1 MRLAEQLTPTQGAR
15 SAALDG
21 ARGYAV
27 LVLMA
32 YHFGVES
39 LQGAWVGLN
48 LFFVFSGYVIVM
60 ILLKEHAR
68 FGRVSILDFYR
79 RRARRLLPALAVLIV
94 VVGTWAVVAADN
106 ATRRPMKDDILA
118 TVGFVMNW
126 RLVSQGDQYFAEFG
140 NPSFFR
146 HVWTLSVEEQFYI
159 VAPIAA
165 VLLVRLVASR
175 ALRVSIVLA
184 VAVASAVWT
193 AQIGLATSEAQAH
206 AYYGTDTRIQALL
219 AGMAMAFAVGPD
231 RVGRRP
237 RAMSA
242 RTAGLLAWTATL
254 VTTAGFFLVRP
265 MAPVMFERGG
275 MLALSLLT
283 ALGIAGIVQ
292 VGRGP
297 YRRIF
302 TWGPLVYLGIL
313 TYGLYLWHWPVKL
326 WLDRYAADLPVVAE
340 LLIGSTATL
349 AIAALSFHLIEVPVM
364 RGGLAELARGVNAG
378 RALAVGA
385 TVLVLVTAFR
395 VGAVPTVQE
404 DIAAGRV
411 PELTPGTAPYE
422 ARETPLRVAI
432 YGDSVPYYLAQGF
445 PAQSYPDLHLTN
457 LAVEGCGLL
466 PLTTFWSPGYREP
479 VKPQCRDSREQM
491 ADELRKNEIDVLVLM
506 VGTDLGTL
514 HEQADGSLIGPDD
527 RRLGP
532 LVREQLDDLRAA
544 ADAAGV
550 RQVQLVTLPC
560 RDVSVERLPSPPF
573 DRDWMREHTEVTRN
587 LAEPDRAN
595 RWFASWADRT
605 DTPLLDL
612 HGALGCDDGFRK
624 QINGI
629 TLFRDALHFSEE
641 ANPMLWTWL
650 APAIRDAWDQLA

>member
-1 MRLAEQLTPTQGAR
+1 MRLEEQLAPTQGSR
-15 SAALDG
+15 SSALDG

-27 LVLMA
+27 LVLLA
-32 YHFGVES
+32 YHFGVEA

-68 FGRVSILDFYR
+68 FGRVSVLDFYR
-79 RRARRLLPALAVLIV
+79 RRARRLLPALTLLILA
-94 VVGTWAVVAADN
+94 VGTWAVVAADH

-126 RLVSQGDQYFAEFG
+126 RLVSQADQYFAEFG

-165 VLLVRLVASR
+165 VLLVRMVGSR
-175 ALRVSIVLA
+175 ALRVGIILA

-193 AQIGLATSEAQAH
+193 AQIGLATAEAQAH

-231 RVGRRP
+231 REGRRP
-237 RAMSA
+237 RQMSP

-254 VTTAGFFLVRP
+254 VTTAGFFLVPP
-265 MAPVMFERGG
+265 MAPLMFERGG

-292 VGRGP
+292 VGPGP

-340 LLIGSTATL
+340 LLVGSVVTL
-349 AIAALSFHLIEVPVM
+349 AVAALSFHLVEVPVM
-364 RGGLAELARGVNAG
+364 RGGLG
-378 RALAVGA
+378 RLTGSLRKGRVLAVAA
-385 TVLVLVTAFR
+385 TAVVLVLAFR

-404 DIAAGRV
+404 DLAAGRI
-411 PELTPGTAPYE
+411 PELTPETAPYE
-422 ARETPLRVAI
+422 PGSAPLRVAI
-432 YGDSVPYYLAQGF
+432 YGDSVPYYLSDGF
-445 PAQSYPDLHLTN
+445 PADRYPDLELTN

-466 PLTTFWSPGYREP
+466 PLTTYWSPGYREP
-479 VKPQCRDSREQM
+479 VKPECRASREEM
-491 ADELRKNEIDVLVLM
+491 TERLRDARADVLVLM

-514 HEQADGSLIGPDD
+514 HERDDGTLIGPDD
-527 RRLGP
+527 PELGS
-532 LVREQLDDLRAA
+532 LVDEQLDDLRAA
-544 ADAAGV
+544 AEAAGV
-550 RQVQLVTLPC
+550 RQVQVATLPC
-560 RDVSVERLPSPPF
+560 REVSVERLPSPPF

-595 RWFASWADRT
+595 RWLTEWAKGT
-605 DTPLLDL
+605 DTPVLDL
-612 HGALGCDDGFRK
+612 NGALGCDDGFRR

-629 TLFRDALHFSEE
+629 TLFRDALHFSDE
-641 ANPMLWTWL
+641 AAPMLWTWL
-650 APAIRDAWDQLA
+650 APAVRDAWDELA